1 MASRWAA
8 ANARMATGTL
18 TKSAGAE
25 MEKRIQGLRNEGK
38 GILKIGREWAA
49 AGLMDT
55 EFRCF
60 MKPEVGHAETTVH
73 SRVQG

>member
-38 GILKIGREWAA
+38 GILKIGREL
-49 AGLMDT
+49 G
-55 EFRCF
+55 
-60 MKPEVGHAETTVH
+60 VGTALVQ
-73 SRVQG
+73 RVLERARVN